1 GLATASEKRPG
12 PDPAADLPAALDP
25 VSLVHDEITAV
36 AASPGGA
43 VVAVHTREGRA
54 DVVAILRTDDRS
66 LVRWIRGARAAAW
79 SPDGA
84 LLALGGPWGVMLAE
98 AAPG

>member
-1 GLATASEKRPG
+1 MATPIIGRHDD
-12 PDPAADLPAALDP
+12 DPASLAA
-25 VSLVHDEITAV
+25 DEIV
-36 AASPGGA
+36 ALAAAAGGA
-43 VVAVHTREGRA
+43 VVAVHTREGRF
-54 DVVAILRTDDRS
+54 DVVALIRADDRS

-84 LLALGGPWGVMLAE
+84 RLALEGPWGVMLAE